1 MEVVD
6 SRIPSAVQQN
16 LQDTRADI
24 NLKINNAI
32 VAASNLVSKVNP
44 GRAVISQEAWDK
56 ASRWMV
62 PYFVYKQLGEDV
74 RPAVNVLEAWAMR
87 LPQASGTAQGK
98 IFRPEEAQTKYKD
111 TFLSYD
117 WFVAPVMKVDGFL
130 VGTDKIGHFVEIG
143 YLYFCRDNKGMMP
156 DYDIPDIWVN
166 PDGTLADPSE
176 TGTLGLQGPSG
187 VYSNGDL
194 AANKSGEQFYI
205 DLWKNPRM
213 RFDIH
218 NYISDKWNEG
228 SNPSYYTPQVA
239 AHVWRNLL
247 TGRWNGRVGPKGSAQ
262 YYGNVMSVVLTAT
275 ADDKVSGTYSAGP
288 GGSTKAGRLDG
299 KIVYK
304 ADASL
309 NGAITGIE
317 IPFRWTEPGASGT
330 GKWVSAGEDELQG
343 SWGTDAAGTN
353 RGPWT
358 LQQPS

>member
-6 SRIPSAVQQN
+6 SRIPSAVVQN
-16 LQDTRADI
+16 LQDTRPDI

-32 VAASNLVSKVNP
+32 VAANKAVSDNDP
-44 GRAVISQEAWDK
+44 GRGAISQDAWDK
-56 ASRWMV
+56 LARWLV
-62 PYFVYKQLGEDV
+62 PYFVYKQLGEEV
-74 RPAVNVLEAWAMR
+74 RPPVNVLEDWAML
-87 LPQASGTAQGK
+87 LPQASTTAQGK
-98 IFRPEEAQTKYKD
+98 IFRPDEAQTKYKD
-111 TFLSYD
+111 AFLSYNL
-117 WFVAPVMKVDGFL
+117 FVAPVMKVDGFL

-143 YLYFCRDNKGMMP
+143 YLYFCRDHKGMMP
-156 DYDIPDIWVN
+156 DVSVPDFWVN
-166 PDGTLADPSE
+166 PDGTFVDASE
-176 TGTLGLQGPSG
+176 SGTLGLQGPSG

-228 SNPSYYTPQVA
+228 SNPSYYTPRVA
-239 AHVWRNLL
+239 QHVWRNLL
-247 TGRWNGRVGPKGSAQ
+247 TGTWNGRFGAKGSAQ
-262 YYGNVMSVVLTAT
+262 YLGDVMAVALTAT
-275 ADDKVSGTYSAGP
+275 ADDKVSGTYSYRA

-317 IPFRWTEPGASGT
+317 IPFRWTEPGGSGT
-330 GKWVSAGEDELQG
+330 GTWVSAGEDELQG
-343 SWGTDAAGTN
+343 RWGTDAAGNN
-353 RGPWT
+353 RGLWT